1 MLTKPNRALF
11 IDATRG
17 LAMLQVLIAH
27 FAWIY
32 LERNPEFTVGPL
44 LSKAMSSAAPTF
56 MIISGFL
63 LGYIYETREHRLG
76 DFGLKLIDRGL
87 FLLTVGHV
95 IILLAYLA
103 LADGFAGAL
112 RYGQVTDAIGLAI
125 ILGPI
130 LIVRWSIRMRV
141 GVAIALFVACWT
153 AIAYWHPQTTSSQ
166 WVKHTLFGTVTP
178 GNQWSYNFPLL
189 PWLCLYL
196 SATAIGQHIATLRR
210 AGRENH
216 VARVLLMY
224 AAAGVAISIAAKGAF
239 VALKPSLEPGSQLAP
254 VLLALSDPL
263 QKFPPG
269 LSFFTANAAAALL
282 LLTAV
287 FFAEQRGWFTRGL
300 QFAAMIG
307 QHSLFVFLLQEHVY
321 VTWLFLLDPPYSA
334 TLWPLVLVTT
344 IAIVLGI
351 TVMWDR
357 IGGTHYFTVG
367 FGKVWGPRRFF
378 DATPQ
383 PLTQS

>member
-1 MLTKPNRALF
+1 MPAKPNRALF

-32 LERNPEFTVGPL
+32 FARNQEFTFGPV
-44 LSKAMSSAAPTF
+44 LSKAMSPAAPTF
-56 MIISGFL
+56 MLISGFL
-63 LGYIYETREHRLG
+63 LGYIYEMREHRLG

-87 FLLTVGHV
+87 FLLTIGHV

-103 LADGFAGAL
+103 FASGFAGAL

-125 ILGPI
+125 ILGPMLI
-130 LIVRWSIRMRV
+130 LRWSIRMRV
-141 GVAIALFVACWT
+141 GFAIGLFVVCWLAIAF
-153 AIAYWHPQTTSSQ
+153 WHPPATTGQ
-166 WVKHTLFGTVTP
+166 WVKHTLFGTVAP

-210 AGRENH
+210 TGRDHH

-224 AAAGVAISIAAKGAF
+224 AGAGIAISIAAKGIF
-239 VALKPSLEPGSQLAP
+239 VAAKPLLDASNGLTP
-254 VLLALSDPL
+254 VLLALTDPL

-269 LSFFTANAAAALL
+269 LSFFTANGAVALV

-287 FFAEQRGWFTRGL
+287 FVAEQRGWLTRGL
-300 QFAAMIG
+300 KFASMIG
-307 QHSLFVFLLQEHVY
+307 QHSLFVFLVQEHVY
-321 VTWLFLLDPPYSA
+321 VTWLWLLDPPYSPV
-334 TLWPLVLVTT
+334 LWPLVLLAT
-344 IAIVLGI
+344 IAVVLFI
-351 TVMWDR
+351 TVLWNR
-357 IGGTHYFTVG
+357 VGGTQYFTVG

-383 PLTQS
+383 PARG

>member
-1 MLTKPNRALF
+1 MPAKPNRAMF

-32 LERNPEFTVGPL
+32 FARHPEFTLGPL
-44 LSKAMSSAAPTF
+44 LSKAMSPAAPTF
-56 MIISGFL
+56 MVISGFL
-63 LGYIYETREHRLG
+63 LGYIYETRQHRLG

-87 FLLTVGHV
+87 FLLTIGHV

-103 LADGFAGAL
+103 IADGVAGAL

-130 LIVRWSIRMRV
+130 LIVRWPIRARV
-141 GVAIALFVACWT
+141 GVAVALFIACWL
-153 AIAYWHPQTTSSQ
+153 AIAFWHPPATSGQ
-166 WVKHTLFGTVTP
+166 WIKHTLFGTVTP

-196 SATAIGQHIATLRR
+196 AATAIGQHIATLRR
-210 AGRENH
+210 AGREH
-216 VARVLLMY
+216 QTARVLLTY
-224 AAAGVAISIAAKGAF
+224 AAAGFAISVAAKAAF
-239 VALKPSLEPGSQLAP
+239 WGVALFIAPSSDLFS
-254 VLLALSDPL
+254 VLIAFTDPL

-269 LSFFTANAAAALL
+269 LGFFAATGGAALL
-282 LLTAV
+282 LLTVV

-300 QFAAMIG
+300 KFASMIG
-307 QHSLFVFLLQEHVY
+307 QHSLFVFLVQEHVY
-321 VTWLFLLDPPYSA
+321 VTWLWLLDPPYSRV
-334 TLWPLVLVTT
+334 LWPLLLVAT
-344 IAIVLGI
+344 IAVVLGI
-351 TVMWDR
+351 TVLWDR
-357 IGGTHYFTVG
+357 VGGTHYFTVG
-367 FGKVWGPRRFF
+367 FGKIWGPRRFF

-383 PLTQS
+383 PVAQS